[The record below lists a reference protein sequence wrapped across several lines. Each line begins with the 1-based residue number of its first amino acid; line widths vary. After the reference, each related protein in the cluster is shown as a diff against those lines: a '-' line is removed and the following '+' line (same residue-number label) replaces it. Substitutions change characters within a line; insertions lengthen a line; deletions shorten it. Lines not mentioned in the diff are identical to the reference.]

1 MLLFLIIARKIL
13 QIRYYLPNVE
23 IKACKIVVRGNNFFV
38 RTVKNLSF
46 TYDNFSKFMRGQGN
60 NCATEA

>member
-1 MLLFLIIARKIL
+1 MLLFLIIAGKIV

-23 IKACKIVVRGNNFFV
+23 IKGCKIVVRGNNLFV
-38 RTVKNLSF
+38 GTVKNLSF